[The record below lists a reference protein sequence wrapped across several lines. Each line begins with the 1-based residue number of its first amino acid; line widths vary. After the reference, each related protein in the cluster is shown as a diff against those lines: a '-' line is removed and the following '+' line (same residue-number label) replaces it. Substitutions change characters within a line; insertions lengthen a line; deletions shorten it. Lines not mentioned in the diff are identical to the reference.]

1 MRRLVISSAILLAG
15 ASPALSAP
23 FTINAGTDTS
33 GKTVTGSDIGSV
45 AAGAA
50 LSTTDTAITWEG
62 PSPAPGVTIDNNG
75 TIESSDSR
83 GIDTDGGSTVRNFT
97 LNNNAGAVLSADND
111 AFRIDSDVVGGTID
125 INNAGTIFSDGGQ
138 ALDFG
143 GIESNSAVIQI
154 TNAATGIIESDGN
167 DAIRPGSGSITI
179 DNSGLIDAS
188 DSDDR
193 AINLDHGGS
202 LDNVTTFSV
211 TNQFGGTIISQAD
224 AIRATADSGLDTT
237 TGTFTIDNSGT
248 ITATNGGQAIDFDD
262 IESTAA
268 TVTITNRATGIIQA
282 AEADAIRPGEGA
294 TVTNFGI
301 ICVGTVTAGTCSGG
315 VTGESDDG
323 IDWQGHA
330 GTIVN
335 SGTIS
340 GQRHGTTSDVDV
352 DVTNETGGVIIGRNG
367 SGVGSDGDGT
377 VLNHGTITG
386 AYDGAATDGDGDGV
400 DIDFIADIT
409 NFGTIQG
416 TGAAGNGSDGK
427 PNTAQGLA
435 LGGGTVDN
443 RTGAVI
449 TGAADGILVDDS
461 STGGAFA
468 ATTIANA
475 GRIEG
480 FDGYGIRLVGTQD
493 DTVTNSGI
501 IAGATSAIDLG
512 GGNDLLTLDT
522 GSTITGLADGGDGF
536 DTLDILGAVTLGET
550 INFEQLILESA
561 GLLDLAFDLH
571 VDELLGAIIDG
582 NKITNIAGNGFNF
595 FYDPANP
602 DNAYLGARTYLLAD
616 GGKLTAVPE
625 PLSLGLLAPAVL
637 ITLTGLR
644 RRRRAAA
651 A

>member
-1 MRRLVISSAILLAG
+1 MRRFVISSAILLAG
-15 ASPALSAP
+15 ASPALAVP
-23 FTINAGTDTS
+23 FTVNSGTDTV
-33 GKTVTGSDIGSV
+33 GKSVTGTDTGTV

-50 LSTTDTAITWEG
+50 LSTSGDAITWSG
-62 PSPAPGVTIDNNG
+62 PSAAPGVTIDNEG
-75 TIESSDSR
+75 TISSSGDR
-83 GIDTDGGSTVRNFT
+83 GIDTSGSNTVRNFT
-97 LNNNAGAVLSADND
+97 LNNRSGATLSAFGD
-111 AFRIDSDVVGGTID
+111 AFRINADVVGSTVEVD
-125 INNAGTIFSDGGQ
+125 NAGTIFSEDGQ

-143 GIESNSAVIQI
+143 AVESATATIEIINSG
-154 TNAATGIIESDGN
+154 TIESDGN
-167 DAIRPGSGSITI
+167 DAIRPGSGNITI
-179 DNSGLIDAS
+179 DNSGTIDAA

-193 AINLDHGGS
+193 AINIEHEGS
-202 LDNVTTFSV
+202 LDNVTSFSL
-211 TNQFGGTIISQAD
+211 TNQTGGLVVSQAD
-224 AIRATADSGLDTT
+224 AVRITADSGLDTT
-237 TGTFTIDNSGT
+237 AGTFSIDNSGT
-248 ITATNGGQAIDFDD
+248 IRATNGGQGIDFDD
-262 IESTAA
+262 LASAA
-268 TVTITNRATGIIQA
+268 AAITIINRADGIIEA

-323 IDWQGHA
+323 VDWQDHA

-335 SGTIS
+335 SGVIS

-352 DVTNETGGVIIGRNG
+352 DVSNESGGVIVGRNG

-377 VLNHGTITG
+377 VVNRGTITG
-386 AYDGAATDGDGDGV
+386 AHDGVATDGDGDGV

-409 NFGTIQG
+409 NFGTIEG

-443 RTGAVI
+443 KAGAVI
-449 TGAADGILVDDS
+449 TGAADGVLVDDS

-468 ATTIANA
+468 ASSVANA

-480 FDGYGIRLVGTQD
+480 FDGYGIRLVGTRD

-501 IAGATSAIDLG
+501 IAGTTAAIDLG
-512 GGNDLLTLDT
+512 GGNDLLKLDT
-522 GSTITGLADGGDGF
+522 GSTITGLADGGEGF

-571 VDELLGAIIDG
+571 IDELLGAIIDG
-582 NKITNIAGNGFNF
+582 NTITNIAGNGFNF
-595 FYDPANP
+595 FYDPTNAE
-602 DNAYLGARTYLLAD
+602 NAYLGARTYLLAD
-616 GGKLTAVPE
+616 GGRLTAVPE
-625 PLSLGLLAPAVL
+625 PASLALLVPAVL
-637 ITLTGLR
+637 LTVTGLR
-644 RRRRAAA
+644 RRPLSRKA
-651 A
+651 